1 MTLSGMVPGD
11 TGSVR
16 DLSATGALG
25 QRLMDLGFYPGA
37 RVRVVRNA
45 PLVDPVESELDGCHV
60 SLRHEEADLVEVDR
74 Q

>member
-25 QRLMDLGFYPGA
+25 QRLMDLGFSPRA

-45 PLVDPVESELDGCHV
+45 PLVDPVEIELDGCHV

>member
-1 MTLSGMVPGD
+1 MVPGD

-45 PLVDPVESELDGCHV
+45 PLVDPVEIELDGCHV
-60 SLRHEEADLVEVDR
+60 SLRREEADLVEVDR

>member
-37 RVRVVRNA
+37 RVRVVRTA
-45 PLVDPVESELDGCHV
+45 PLVDPVEIELDGCHV

>member
-45 PLVDPVESELDGCHV
+45 PLVDPVEIELDGCHV
-60 SLRHEEADLVEVDR
+60 SLRHEDLVEVDR

>member
-45 PLVDPVESELDGCHV
+45 PLVDPVEI
-60 SLRHEEADLVEVDR
+60 
-74 Q
+74 